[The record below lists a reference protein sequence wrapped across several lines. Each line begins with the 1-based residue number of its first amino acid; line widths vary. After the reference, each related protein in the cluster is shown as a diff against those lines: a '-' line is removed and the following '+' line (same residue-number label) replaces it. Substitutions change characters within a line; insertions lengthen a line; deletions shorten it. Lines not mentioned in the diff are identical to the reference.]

1 MKRILSYLSIVL
13 LSASVACSD
22 SSEMDKA
29 YNSVITPGFTFG
41 EEEIIAGITPVTF
54 TNTTTAEGT
63 TVSEY
68 FWHFGFAGE
77 GNWSEEAAPD
87 PIVYNRPGD
96 YTVTLTAWGADGNR
110 ATTTRTITVLADNV
124 LPTAGTVNAD
134 GTFSASAL
142 TNSLTVETD
151 RKEFT
156 VGLLPVGVA
165 SKMSVHV
172 TTTDGMTYSDKSFQL
187 AGLKRNTHYT
197 MNVPCRT
204 KRFMLTVPDGVNS
217 KYGTGTYKNNEFY
230 SVDPATDTTGIFKDW
245 YFYRAELKNTTNTAR
260 GDKLKG
266 KNRIQLQ
273 VALGGNNSNNGA
285 FVTAPIQCDGTK
297 TVTVSFT
304 AATNRAISANYWI
317 GVTDNGPIT
326 SDWLRDIN
334 KISPHAEG
342 LIPRSDNV
350 SHSHTFTVTNG
361 QRIMVKVSNTLGEH
375 HLEFADF
382 TYTVE

>member
-1 MKRILSYLSIVL
+1 M
-13 LSASVACSD
+13 
-22 SSEMDKA
+22 
-29 YNSVITPGFTFG
+29 
-41 EEEIIAGITPVTF
+41 
-54 TNTTTAEGT
+54 
-63 TVSEY
+63 
-68 FWHFGFAGE
+68 
-77 GNWSEEAAPD
+77 
-87 PIVYNRPGD
+87 
-96 YTVTLTAWGADGNR
+96 
-110 ATTTRTITVLADNV
+110 
-124 LPTAGTVNAD
+124 
-134 GTFSASAL
+134 
-142 TNSLTVETD
+142 ETD

-156 VGLLPVGVA
+156 VGLLPVGAA
-165 SKMSVHV
+165 SNMSVEV

-204 KRFMLTVPDGVNS
+204 KRFMLTVPDGVDT
-217 KYGTGTYKNNEFY
+217 KYGTDTYKDNEFY
-230 SVDPATDTTGIFKDW
+230 SVDPATDPTGIFKDW
-245 YFYRAELKNTTNTAR
+245 YFYRAELKNTTNTAS

-273 VALGGNNSNNGA
+273 VALGFNNSNNGA

-297 TVTVSFT
+297 KVTVSFT

-342 LIPRSDNV
+342 SIPGSGNV
-350 SHSHTFTVTNG
+350 SRTHTFTVTNG
-361 QRIMVKVSNTLGEH
+361 QRIMVKVSNTMGEH